1 MRNKELGD
9 IVARGRTADIHTWGE
24 GQVVKLYH
32 DWFLLPWI
40 KNEASRTAVIN
51 QLPLPVPKVGE
62 LLEINGRNGLEFEH
76 LDGKNMLELLDED
89 SSLGAN
95 FAKRLAQLQIK
106 MHRLDVDH
114 IELRSQREKLV
125 DNIGRAAPLS
135 DEMKQMLLAQLEQL
149 PDGQSLCHGDFHP
162 GNIVV
167 AAGQEYIV
175 DWNDCSLGNP
185 LADLARSTILFIGGI
200 TGNEE
205 PNPEFEALVTAFHDH
220 YLYRYLELYS
230 ADEAEQAAARA
241 EYEQW
246 LPIIAG
252 ARLCEGIT
260 T

>member
-1 MRNKELGD
+1 M
-9 IVARGRTADIHTWGE
+9 
-24 GQVVKLYH
+24 
-32 DWFLLPWI
+32 

-51 QLPLPVPKVGE
+51 QLPLPVPKVGD
-62 LLEINGRNGLEFEH
+62 LLQINGRNGLEFEH
-76 LDGKNMLELLDED
+76 LDGSNMLELLGED
-89 SSLGAN
+89 SSLGAD
-95 FAKRLAQLQIK
+95 FAEQLARLQIK
-106 MHRLDVDH
+106 MHRLDVGQ
-114 IELRSQREKLV
+114 IELRSQRDKLV

-135 DEMKQMLLAQLEQL
+135 DDMKQTLLAQLEQL
-149 PDGQSLCHGDFHP
+149 PDGHSLCHGDFHP

-205 PNPEFEALVTAFHDH
+205 PNPEFEALVTRFHDR
-220 YLYRYLELYS
+220 YLSRYLELFS
-230 ADEAEQAAARA
+230 ADEATQAAARL

-260 T
+260 MIEPWLLDVVKKGIA